1 MEYSIEDLIEEE
13 FISDQ
18 SKKEKTAASK
28 SDPTTDA
35 TLLGLASLGVASGV
49 VPAASTI
56 PLAAGVIYSL
66 IKKYR
71 SLPVNKNTAHVE
83 AVSDTWKTRPKAN
96 MIKWLMK
103 QSGTSLESVAE
114 HLGCSVSYLNNK
126 LNRDSFS
133 LDDLILAAYACG
145 YSFVLVKNDELIDYP
160 AMCRLDLLEYFRYS
174 DPEVLKR
181 INAIEEG
188 VQKARREEYEQKK
201 AELERMKKEYGFED

>member
-1 MEYSIEDLIEEE
+1 MESSIYDAIEEE
-13 FISDQ
+13 LASEE
-18 SKKEKTAASK
+18 SKKEQSTVKN

-35 TLLGLASLGVASGV
+35 ALLGLASLGVASGV
-49 VPAASTI
+49 VPPASTI

-71 SLPVNKNTAHVE
+71 SLPVNKKTAPVE
-83 AVSDTWKTRPKAN
+83 VVSDTWKTRPKAN

-103 QSGTSLESVAE
+103 QSGTSLDSVAE

-145 YSFVLVKNDELIDYP
+145 YSFVLVKNYELEDYP
-160 AMCRLDLLEYFRYS
+160 SMCRLDLLEYFKYS
-174 DPEVLKR
+174 NPEVLKR
-181 INAIEEG
+181 INVIEEG

-201 AELERMKKEYGFED
+201 AELERMKEEYGFED

>member
-18 SKKEKTAASK
+18 SKKEKTAANK

-35 TLLGLASLGVASGV
+35 ALLGLASLGVASGV

>member
-83 AVSDTWKTRPKAN
+83 TVSDTWKTRPKAN